1 MQNLSNIEKFP
12 IIILSSP
19 RTGST
24 VLGDYLSKKYNIAF
38 FCEPD
43 ESEKLADLLN
53 NTKEEYILKF
63 HAKNLKKYPSQI
75 ISKIFKNDCFLIR
88 IRRRNLVSQI
98 ASNYVSLKRGRWNY
112 KSDTVIE
119 PESMKIDTDLV
130 DISIQTV
137 KIYNQ
142 YLETLVVTYDMDLY
156 YEDIIS
162 DIQVTDYVITPKP
175 LFYDELEDII
185 LNKLLVD

>member
-24 VLGDYLSKKYNIAF
+24 SLGDFLSKKYNIVYY
-38 FCEPD
+38 CEPNGNF
-43 ESEKLADLLN
+43 LPI
-53 NTKEEYILKF
+53 KEEYILKF
-63 HAKNLKKYPSQI
+63 HARDLKKYPSQI

-112 KSDTVIE
+112 KSDTVLE
-119 PESMKIDTDLV
+119 PESMEIDNDLV
-130 DISIQTV
+130 DISIKTV

-142 YLETLVVTYDMDLY
+142 HLETLIVNYDMDLY
-156 YEDIIS
+156 YEDIIL
-162 DIQVTDYVITPKP
+162 DIQATDYVITPKP
-175 LFYDELEDII
+175 LFYDELKDII
-185 LNKLLVD
+185 LNKLLMD